1 MAVDVLWF
9 KKDLR
14 VKDHQPLIEA
24 AKSSNNL
31 LCLFLVEPER
41 LELDDT
47 DHIHIEWE
55 LDNAEELAKSLT
67 AIGGHLHI
75 KFENAIRALQSI
87 HEEFEIGRI
96 FSHQETG
103 NSWSYQRDLQVK
115 EWCNSNNVE
124 WLEFPSNGVIRGLT
138 DRDLWKKK
146 RDSRM
151 RIELQNLRI

>member
-67 AIGGHLHI
+67 TIGGHLHI
-75 KFENAIRALQSI
+75 KFENAIRHYNLFTRNLKLVESFHI
-87 HEEFEIGRI
+87 KRLETLGLIKEI
-96 FSHQETG
+96 S
-103 NSWSYQRDLQVK
+103 K
-115 EWCNSNNVE
+115 
-124 WLEFPSNGVIRGLT
+124 
-138 DRDLWKKK
+138 
-146 RDSRM
+146 
-151 RIELQNLRI
+151 